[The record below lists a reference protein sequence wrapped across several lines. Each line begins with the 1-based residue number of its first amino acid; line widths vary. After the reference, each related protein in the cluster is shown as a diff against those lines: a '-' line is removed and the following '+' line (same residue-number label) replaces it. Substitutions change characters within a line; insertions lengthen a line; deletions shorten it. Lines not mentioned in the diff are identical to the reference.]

1 MISRPKRTPEREAF
15 YERMSVHSVAPLWER
30 LAGMLTAE
38 PNTPAVPALWR
49 YDEVRPFIMEA
60 GEIITAEE
68 AERRVLM
75 LENPALRG
83 QARITQSLYAGLQLI
98 LPGEIAPSHRHT
110 AAALRFIVEGE
121 GAYTTVDGEKT
132 IMHPGDF
139 VITPAWT
146 WHDHGNESGEPMV
159 WMDGLDIPIVLFL
172 DAMFAESYPDGTPPI
187 TKPVGDSLARYGAG
201 LLPYGHEAKK
211 LNSPVINYPYER
223 TRHALETM
231 RTANEWDPWGCPGR
245 C

>member
-1 MISRPKRTPEREAF
+1 MIGVPKKTSEREAF
-15 YERMSVHSVAPLWER
+15 YERLSIHSVAPLWER
-30 LAGMLTAE
+30 LAGMLTPE
-38 PNTPAVPALWR
+38 PNTSAVAAIWR
-49 YDEVRPFIMEA
+49 YDDVRPFIMEA
-60 GEIITAEE
+60 GEMITAEE

-132 IMHPGDF
+132 IMRPGDF

-146 WHDHGNESGEPMV
+146 WHDHGNDSDEPMV
-159 WMDGLDIPIVLFL
+159 WLDGLDIPMVLFL
-172 DAMFAESYPDGTPPI
+172 DGCSLKATPM
-187 TKPVGDSLARYGAG
+187 VCR
-201 LLPYGHEAKK
+201 
-211 LNSPVINYPYER
+211 R
-223 TRHALETM
+223 
-231 RTANEWDPWGCPGR
+231 
-245 C
+245 